1 LAQYAIWVGH
11 SWFNTIGHSLKNVG
25 PSQKTNNKHERS
37 CMGKI
42 KFKRTKFPTILEGIK
57 DLKETLNK
65 PTNIQNEKLD

>member
-1 LAQYAIWVGH
+1 
-11 SWFNTIGHSLKNVG
+11 
-25 PSQKTNNKHERS
+25 
-37 CMGKI
+37 MGKI